1 MDGITHPSTKVPWLI
16 LVLAIFGMGGMGT
29 AVNSYQA
36 EGGWAPKT
44 WAVGMAIQVCSNV
57 LIWTLIAPICAYAF
71 FIYFGYMVMQ
81 KSK

>member
-44 WAVGMAIQVCSNV
+44 WAIGMAVQVVSQM
-57 LIWTLIAPICAYAF
+57 LIWTLVAPICAYVF
-71 FIYFGYMVMQ
+71 FIMFGLAVMK
-81 KSK
+81 KSE